1 MAATTAPTCDVR
13 WDLSDLFSD
22 INDPRIEQTLTEAA
36 TRADNFAAAYRGK
49 INSPDLSAETL
60 LRAILDMESLVS
72 DVSKPVQYANLRFA
86 ADTGDPKLGAF
97 LQKMMETTSE
107 IQVKLLFFE
116 LELQATDAAI
126 VARVMEDPSLEN
138 YRHWV
143 DAVRQ
148 ASPYRLSEVEEVVL
162 EKTAN
167 TGNRAW
173 VRLFEEVVAN
183 HAFKLKTADG
193 TVEEVNSEAVLT
205 LLRDPDRSVRQ
216 AAADSLSEGLAELE
230 RVLVFTYNNLLQ
242 DKKVEDEMRGYSYPE
257 QSRHL
262 ANELDKETVDLVM
275 QMCADNVGLVSR
287 YYDVKREIL
296 GLPQLTHIDRYAP
309 LFDARA
315 VVPFDQGKQIVLD
328 AFGKFS
334 EEVAEK
340 ATEFFEGRWIDA
352 EPRKGKGGGAF
363 CSYNTPD
370 LHPYVFMSYMDRM
383 DDVMTLAHEL
393 GHGVHGSFSREQTQ
407 FNFNGTLP
415 LAELAS
421 IFGEMLVFEDLV
433 ARADTKDRL
442 ALYAEKIEGIFASVF
457 RQASMFRFEQACH
470 NHRRMHGE
478 LTAEEF
484 GAHWQENIG
493 HMFGNSLELGDQHSR
508 WWSYVGH
515 FIFAPFYVYAYS
527 FGELLVLSLYE
538 AAKKEGPGFASR
550 YTSLLKLGGAK
561 SPKDLMATVGVDL
574 SSREFWQGGFDVI
587 ENMVSTF
594 EGLWKENNS

>member
-1 MAATTAPTCDVR
+1 MAATTVPTCDVR
-13 WDLSDLFSD
+13 WDLSDLFDSTD
-22 INDPRIEQTLTEAA
+22 DPRIEATLASA
-36 TRADNFAAAYRGK
+36 SSRADAFAAKYRDRMG
-49 INSPDLSAETL
+49 SAGAGML
-60 LRAILDMESLVS
+60 KSAILELESLVS
-72 DVSKPVQYANLRFA
+72 DLSKPIQYANLRFA

-97 LQKMMETTSE
+97 LQKMMEAASE

-116 LELQATDAAI
+116 LELQQADAAHI
-126 VARVMEDPSLEN
+126 DRVMQDESLAN
-138 YRHWV
+138 YRHWMET
-143 DAVRQ
+143 VRA

-167 TGNRAW
+167 TGSRAW
-173 VRLFEEVVAN
+173 VRLFEEVTSN
-183 HAFKLKTADG
+183 HVFELKKEDG
-193 TVEEVNSEAVLT
+193 STKEVSQEEVLT
-205 LLRDPDRSVRQ
+205 LLRDPDRATRQ
-216 AAADSLSEGLAELE
+216 RAADALSEGLAEME

-242 DKKVEDEMRGYSYPE
+242 DKKVEDELRGYQYPE

-275 QMCADNVGLVSR
+275 QMCADNVNLVSR
-287 YYDVKREIL
+287 FYMVKRDIL
-296 GLPQLTHIDRYAP
+296 GLDKLTHIDRYAP
-309 LFDARA
+309 LFDTRA
-315 VVPFDQGKQIVLD
+315 TVPYDQGKKIVLD

-334 EEVAEK
+334 TEVADK
-340 ATEFFEGRWIDA
+340 AKEFFDGNWIDA

-370 LHPYVFMSYMDRM
+370 LHPYVFMTYMNRM

-393 GHGVHGSFSREQTQ
+393 GHGVHGSFSRAQTQ

-433 ARADTKDRL
+433 TRADNRDRL

-457 RQASMFRFEQACH
+457 RQASMFRFERACH
-470 NHRRMHGE
+470 EKRRAEGE
-478 LTAEEF
+478 LTPEEF
-484 GAHWQENIG
+484 GELWQKHLG
-493 HMFGNSLELGDQHSR
+493 HMFGDSIELGDQHSR

-538 AAKKEGPGFASR
+538 AAKKEGPEFATK
-550 YTSLLKLGGAK
+550 YTDLLKLGGAR

-574 SSREFWQGGFDVI
+574 NRREFWQGGFDVI
-587 ENMVSTF
+587 EKMVSTF
-594 EGLWKENNS
+594 EELWKKENNS